1 MKNHS
6 KSQNCNLHEEK
17 DVALV
22 ANTLNINKKI
32 PSIVKNKEIND
43 PKKKKHLG
51 RWKKIELHN

>member
-1 MKNHS
+1 MKNHNKNQS
-6 KSQNCNLHEEK
+6 YNVHQEK

-32 PSIVKNKEIND
+32 LSIVKNREIND
-43 PKKKKHLG
+43 PKKKHLG